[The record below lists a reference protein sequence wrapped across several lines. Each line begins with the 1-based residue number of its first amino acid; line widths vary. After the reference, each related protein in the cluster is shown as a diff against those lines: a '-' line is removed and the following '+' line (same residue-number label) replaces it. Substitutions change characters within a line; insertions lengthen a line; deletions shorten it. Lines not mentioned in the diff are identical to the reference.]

1 MIWNLGSI
9 NADNFYSLPHL
20 PGPGETIAATSLQ
33 QGLGGKGANMS
44 VAAARAAAR
53 VMHIG
58 AVGRDGTWALERLLE
73 YGVETAHIT
82 VIDTPTGHAN
92 IHIDT
97 SGENNIVLFPGANH
111 MVTEQMIGVAL
122 AEASP
127 GDFLLM
133 QNETLGQLF
142 AARTARLLGMRVA
155 YAAAPFKADSVTQIM
170 EHVDLLILNAVEAA
184 QLEKAT
190 GQALGDLPIVD
201 IIVTLG
207 ADGCRWISDKGQ
219 SLRNFPAFSTDV
231 VDTTGAGDTFTGY
244 LVAALDRGMK
254 MPEAIRLAQMAGALM
269 VARQGTADVIP
280 DLKDI
285 QDHDFGDNS

>member
-1 MIWNLGSI
+1 
-9 NADNFYSLPHL
+9 
-20 PGPGETIAATSLQ
+20 
-33 QGLGGKGANMS
+33 
-44 VAAARAAAR
+44 
-53 VMHIG
+53 MHIG

-142 AARTARLLGMRVA
+142 AARTARLS
-155 YAAAPFKADSVTQIM
+155 APSGR
-170 EHVDLLILNAVEAA
+170 LSA
-184 QLEKAT
+184 QSRK
-190 GQALGDLPIVD
+190 IV
-201 IIVTLG
+201 
-207 ADGCRWISDKGQ
+207 RHS
-219 SLRNFPAFSTDV
+219 PA
-231 VDTTGAGDTFTGY
+231 
-244 LVAALDRGMK
+244 
-254 MPEAIRLAQMAGALM
+254 
-269 VARQGTADVIP
+269 VIP
-280 DLKDI
+280 SI
-285 QDHDFGDNS
+285 R